1 MAMKWLAP
9 ALAVVLLAACTTG
22 SELEEGMADSGP
34 AVSAGGG
41 GGGDGARDSGVQTAE
56 TQAVDSRPVAP
67 PPGSAEEL
75 QQVIGD
81 RVNFAYD
88 DHRLD
93 TLAQDQVI
101 AWANWLTAHSGL
113 SVIVEGHA
121 DERGTREYNLALG
134 ERRAAEVRS
143 YLMDS
148 GIAADRVRIVSYGK
162 EKPVAIE
169 SNETAWA
176 MNRRA
181 VMVLD

>member
-41 GGGDGARDSGVQTAE
+41 DDGASDGGVQTAE

-143 YLMDS
+143 ALLAN

-162 EKPVAIE
+162 ERPLAVE
-169 SNETAWA
+169 SNEEAWA
-176 MNRRA
+176 INRRA